1 MKDLDLL
8 GKNRLKQHKVCIY
21 IYSGHLFL
29 SLDFSPVYKVVQ
41 VCYWGLLSRLWKLY
55 TRLLCYYYLLQT
67 VLNIIS
73 VRNKIVCEEN
83 EPRLTS
89 LVKYKLKQ
97 VEFNYSTQNHKLTI
111 YFTHTS
117 NITLPTLLIYLNHTP
132 YKLYSSNTSNI
143 LYRHFQYI
151 LHTLLVNLPVA
162 VRLSR
167 KLSKSPSFKIHLYY
181 NQTTIDYVE

>member
-1 MKDLDLL
+1 M
-8 GKNRLKQHKVCIY
+8 H

-111 YFTHTS
+111 LGIKS
-117 NITLPTLLIYLNHTP
+117 N
-132 YKLYSSNTSNI
+132 
-143 LYRHFQYI
+143 
-151 LHTLLVNLPVA
+151 
-162 VRLSR
+162 
-167 KLSKSPSFKIHLYY
+167 KS
-181 NQTTIDYVE
+181 